1 MCNGAFIRSVRN
13 VFCKEGGVKPPT
25 IKPLN
30 HQTIKPY
37 MPHMPDYIPETMVCQ
52 AQKAYKKIKKML

>member
-1 MCNGAFIRSVRN
+1 MEHLYVAFVMF
-13 VFCKEGGVKPPT
+13 FCKEGGVKPPT

-37 MPHMPDYIPETMVCQ
+37 MPHSQIIS
-52 AQKAYKKIKKML
+52 QKQWFVKPKNPIKK